1 MLLFAITDKARVL
14 LAMDS
19 GDKGQENQGYKSE
32 KKYENLRMRA
42 LSIHWS
48 RFTEQT
54 QTCDLIDVHRVGYL
68 QDSDDQPVIRL
79 SNHFVT
85 FALFNHFVSLCH
97 HPV

>member
-1 MLLFAITDKARVL
+1 MLLFAITDKARDL

-19 GDKGQENQGYKSE
+19 GDKGEENQGYTSE
-32 KKYENLRMRA
+32 EKYENLRMRA
-42 LSIHWS
+42 LSVHLS

-68 QDSDDQPVIRL
+68 QDSDDQPVIRI

-85 FALFNHFVSLCH
+85 FAF
-97 HPV
+97 